1 MGREKV
7 LITVK
12 TYPTL
17 SRKHGELVCTAG
29 VREDGSWVRLYP
41 IPFRLLDY
49 KGNPVGVELVRG
61 LHSVVETAKATSG
74 LLVTTSYF
82 TKGARALQDTYKH
95 RLDLAD
101 FNRLQGMLKSYKGQ
115 LL

>member
-1 MGREKV
+1 MAELFRDQGYEVELTRFSKDGGFDIRV
-7 LITVK
+7 VRKSAVGLGLTLIECK
-12 TYPTL
+12 RY
-17 SRKHGELVCTAG
+17 SQ
-29 VREDGSWVRLYP
+29 
-41 IPFRLLDY
+41 
-49 KGNPVGVELVRG
+49 GNPVGVELVRG
-61 LHSVVETAKATSG
+61 LHSVVETANATSG

-101 FNRLQGMLKSYKGQ
+101 FERLQGMLKSYKGQ